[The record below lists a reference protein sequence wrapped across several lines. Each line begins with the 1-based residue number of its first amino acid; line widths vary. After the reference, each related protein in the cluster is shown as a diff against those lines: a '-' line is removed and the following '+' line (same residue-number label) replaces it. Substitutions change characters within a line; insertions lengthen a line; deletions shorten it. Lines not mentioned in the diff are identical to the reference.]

1 MSPTTTD
8 LPGASKSVQEV
19 KQHLQAE
26 QVTLY
31 KGMPFRLIIMLFI
44 ITTTIIQKFESFF
57 KKDILCFQ
65 RLGTL
70 GIHF

>member
-1 MSPTTTD
+1 MSTMTTD
-8 LPGASKSVQEV
+8 LPGASKSVQEM
-19 KQHLQAE
+19 KRHLQAE

-31 KGMPFRLIIMLFI
+31 KGMPFCLIIMLSI

-57 KKDILCFQ
+57 EKDILCFQ

-70 GIHF
+70 VIHL

>member
-1 MSPTTTD
+1 MTTD
-8 LPGASKSVQEV
+8 LPGASKSVQEM
-19 KQHLQAE
+19 KLHLQAE

-31 KGMPFRLIIMLFI
+31 KGMPFCLIIMLSI

-57 KKDILCFQ
+57 EKIFCFQ

-70 GIHF
+70 GIHL